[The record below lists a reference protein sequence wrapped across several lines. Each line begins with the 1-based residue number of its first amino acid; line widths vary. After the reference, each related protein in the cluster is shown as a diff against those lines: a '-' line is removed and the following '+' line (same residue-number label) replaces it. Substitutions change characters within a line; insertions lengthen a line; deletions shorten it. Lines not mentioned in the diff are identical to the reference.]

1 MFCKG
6 ILGFITVILQ
16 VLQICVFLKC
26 FALLER
32 TTFAATFPEFV
43 VIEILELNTT
53 ESVFP
58 DTFLQDWVGS

>member
-6 ILGFITVILQ
+6 ILGFMTVILQ

-32 TTFAATFPEFV
+32 TTFAAAFPES